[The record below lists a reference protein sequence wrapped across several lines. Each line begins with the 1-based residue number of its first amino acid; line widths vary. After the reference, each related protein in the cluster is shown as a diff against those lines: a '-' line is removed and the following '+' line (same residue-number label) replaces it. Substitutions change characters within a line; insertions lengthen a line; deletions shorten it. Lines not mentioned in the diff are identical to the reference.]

1 MSKAGLR
8 LALPIAYTIQDYSLA
23 RVMILVTYLLRCKL
37 CHLVEK
43 QSVYRNPMRKRGIL
57 NGIPRSRVGLSII
70 RSSSMANE

>member
-1 MSKAGLR
+1 MRKIQRANAELYQAVFTHRFCGRALR

-43 QSVYRNPMRKRGIL
+43 QSVYRNPMRKRGI
-57 NGIPRSRVGLSII
+57 
-70 RSSSMANE
+70 

>member
-43 QSVYRNPMRKRGIL
+43 QSVYRNPMRKRGI
-57 NGIPRSRVGLSII
+57 
-70 RSSSMANE
+70 